1 MRSTQHLYE
10 YDDVVSLVYDGIED
24 VSRWKPLMSRISA
37 ETGSRDACL
46 LVSSPSMPEM
56 YFLLTNNEDPVVTG
70 RSNVDQV
77 MSVNPFLGMRQPQPI
92 SADELM
98 PGGEF
103 LRSALYRKFLQPLN
117 IRHLLSCDVVRSE
130 AACAMLTLERNVDQS
145 PFTGKEKD
153 FLAFVAPHLGRA
165 IRLREQHS
173 HGGSMLRF
181 FEEAMARL
189 SIGSVVLDAQG
200 NVCSMNDHARELLQD
215 AQVLAVRGGRLRC
228 ADGVDGRALAR
239 AVDLVLAAHRNRC
252 RSQRGVGMQLGSSGK
267 GGILDVVVRPFVG
280 DHMLQSGEQPA
291 AVVYISDDHRSGLCL
306 DPVVLAA
313 MYGLTPSE
321 SRIATQVARGMTL
334 DETADALHVSINTV
348 KTHLRRLYEKLDANR
363 QPQVVARL
371 NRSIARLL

>member
-1 MRSTQHLYE
+1 MRSTHRLYE
-10 YDDVVSLVYDGIED
+10 YDDIVSLVYEGIED

-46 LVSSPSMPEM
+46 LVASPSMPAM

-70 RSNVDQV
+70 RLNVDRV
-77 MSVNPFLGMRQPQPI
+77 MSVNPLLGIRQPQPI
-92 SADELM
+92 SADDLM

-103 LRSALYRKFLQPLN
+103 LRSVLYRKFLQPLN

-173 HGGSMLRF
+173 RGDSMLRF
-181 FEEAMARL
+181 FEEAMGRL
-189 SIGSVVLDAQG
+189 SIGSVVLDSQG
-200 NVCSMNDHARELLQD
+200 NVSSMNDCARELLRD
-215 AQVLAVRGGRLRC
+215 AQVLAVRGGRLCC
-228 ADGVDGRALAR
+228 AEGIDGRALGR
-239 AVDLVLAAHRNRC
+239 AVDLALAAHRNRC
-252 RSQRGVGMQLGSSGK
+252 RSQRGVGLQLGSSGK
-267 GGILDVVVRPFVG
+267 SGLFDVVIRPFVG

-291 AVVYISDDHRSGLCL
+291 AVVYISDNHSSGLCL
-306 DPVVLAA
+306 DPALLAA

-334 DETADALHVSINTV
+334 DEAADALHVSINTV

>member
-1 MRSTQHLYE
+1 MRSTHRLYE

-70 RSNVDQV
+70 RPNVDQV

>member
-70 RSNVDQV
+70 RPNVDQV

-117 IRHLLSCDVVRSE
+117 IRHLLGCDVVRSE

-306 DPVVLAA
+306 DPAVLTA
-313 MYGLTPSE
+313 MYGFTPSE
-321 SRIATQVARGMTL
+321 SRVATQVARGMTL